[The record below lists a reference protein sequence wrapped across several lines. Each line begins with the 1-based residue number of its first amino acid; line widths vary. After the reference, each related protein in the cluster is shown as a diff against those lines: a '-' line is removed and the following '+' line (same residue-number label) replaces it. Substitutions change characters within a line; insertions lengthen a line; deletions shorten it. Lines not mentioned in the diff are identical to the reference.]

1 MVWVDFWV
9 GFPFSGFQL
18 VVSGVTFGGCEHAHI
33 RWSTDRKSPKQEEER
48 GRRERET
55 RERNRRRAGKTAGF
69 LSSCRRLAFSDF
81 SVCFQLK
88 VRGLMREFSNLKS
101 ELEREEVRTAFT
113 REGRNRRLPDKG
125 VVSQEVQKMLQSRI
139 KVKETAEIK
148 VEIGERRDAKN
159 QAKRGGKEGE
169 TAAGSEDGVER
180 ERPPRR
186 RVVSAKSDERSD
198 ANDANETSKTNPKT
212 VKATRAAREPKR
224 EEEPL
229 QRGWGKPPTAA
240 PQPRRRVRKAA
251 ESSSSRGQTGAEAE
265 EAAPNGLRRS
275 KRIAN
280 RK

>member
-1 MVWVDFWV
+1 MGWFSFFW
-9 GFPFSGFQL
+9 FPL
-18 VVSGVTFGGCEHAHI
+18 VVCGVTFSGCEHAHI

-55 RERNRRRAGKTAGF
+55 RERNRRRAGKTAAS
-69 LSSCRRLAFSDF
+69 LSSSWLAFSDF

-88 VRGLMREFSNLKS
+88 VRGLMRDFSNLKS
-101 ELEREEVRTAFT
+101 ELEREEVRTSFT
-113 REGRNRRLPDKG
+113 REGRNRRRPDKG

-148 VEIGERRDAKN
+148 AEIGKRRDAKN

-180 ERPPRR
+180 KRLPR
-186 RVVSAKSDERSD
+186 RVVSAKSDELSD
-198 ANDANETSKTNPKT
+198 AIDANETSKTNPKT

-224 EEEPL
+224 EEPF
-229 QRGWGKPPTAA
+229 QGGWGTPPTAA
-240 PQPRRRVRKAA
+240 PQPRRRVRKAT

-265 EAAPNGLRRS
+265 VAAPNTGLRRS